1 MVSVRYD
8 TGFTVNKETSMPA
21 SAIDSKKATIL
32 ICDDEE
38 GIRESFKLI
47 LEDFYT
53 LRFATNGLE
62 ALETLKSLSPD
73 LMLLD
78 IKMPKLHGMEI
89 LKQVKSLK
97 PSLPVIIVTGYQ
109 SVETAQEAIK
119 NGASDYIPKPFDSKH
134 LLRSVSETLKTANV
148 D

>member
-1 MVSVRYD
+1 M
-8 TGFTVNKETSMPA
+8 
-21 SAIDSKKATIL
+21 SATPKPTIL

-47 LEDFYT
+47 LADDYQ
-53 LRFATNGLE
+53 LKFAVNGIE
-62 ALETLKSLSPD
+62 ALETLKTLDPS

-78 IKMPKLHGMEI
+78 IKMPKIHGMEI
-89 LKQVKSLK
+89 LKQIKKLK

-119 NGASDYIPKPFDSKH
+119 NGAADYIPKPFESKQI
-134 LLRSVSETLKTANV
+134 LKAVANHV
-148 D
+148 KK